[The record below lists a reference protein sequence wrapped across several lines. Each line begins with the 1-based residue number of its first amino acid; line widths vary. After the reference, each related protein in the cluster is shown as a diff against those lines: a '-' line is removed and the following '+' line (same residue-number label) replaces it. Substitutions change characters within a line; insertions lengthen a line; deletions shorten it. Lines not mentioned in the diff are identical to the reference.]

1 MTPPSGREPGAS
13 VKSVMVTFWI
23 LETICTALILLSRS
37 RDHCTLQAAN
47 ATAHPP
53 WRVHAGPQE
62 IASKIPLALA
72 SRADLIRERIRDV
85 QRATGREPSN
95 RRQLRSSDPT
105 HKYKEVIGRRAKIQW
120 WHRIRALVVLAI
132 IVVGLG
138 IALAISIGLVFIAGL
153 LVLESL
159 A

>member
-1 MTPPSGREPGAS
+1 M
-13 VKSVMVTFWI
+13 
-23 LETICTALILLSRS
+23 
-37 RDHCTLQAAN
+37 
-47 ATAHPP
+47 
-53 WRVHAGPQE
+53 
-62 IASKIPLALA
+62 ALA
-72 SRADLIRERIRDV
+72 SRADLIRGRIRDV

-105 HKYKEVIGRRAKIQW
+105 YKYKEVTGRRAKIQW
-120 WHRIRALVVLAI
+120 WHRVRALVVLSI